1 MRPFITQQGIDEP
14 LSASFTSANK
24 IQLNV
29 SRNEVI
35 ERIDVGQVL
44 LIPESTNDRIMAFDA
59 LTGDLLD
66 EDFIPIDAENLSTPI
81 HAVLAGRNRILVSDQ
96 LDDVVQEYDLQ
107 GNYIGV
113 FAPFGGSDT
122 RILDNIRGM
131 QLLPNGHVLV
141 SSANG
146 SSFPNAIIEFDLG
159 GDFVRAFILGGVLNS
174 PFDVLSRDNDF
185 LVSSINTDEV
195 LSYDTEGRFNS
206 VFSAVDNFPEQIAIA
221 RNGNVLVGNFSGSQ
235 EGII

>member
-1 MRPFITQQGIDEP
+1 MNVYSFAIFIFRVMIVLFMSCIGLATIVSASDSAPNEALYNEQQGIDEP

-131 QLLPNGHVLV
+131 QLLPN
-141 SSANG
+141 
-146 SSFPNAIIEFDLG
+146 AIIEFDLG
-159 GDFVRAFILGGVLNS
+159 GDFVRAFMCSVVTMISWCRVSILTKCLVMILKDDS
-174 PFDVLSRDNDF
+174 IQF
-185 LVSSINTDEV
+185 LVQSII
-195 LSYDTEGRFNS
+195 SPSR
-206 VFSAVDNFPEQIAIA
+206 
-221 RNGNVLVGNFSGSQ
+221 
-235 EGII
+235 